1 MNQSASQTKTR
12 DRWNAREKSHDQWNR
27 ADGKLSTFICDEI
40 SGTKKNETHL
50 CTFFVKIE
58 GSQ

>member
-1 MNQSASQTKTR
+1 MNQSASETKTR

-40 SGTKKNETHL
+40 SGTKKIRLTSVL
-50 CTFFVKIE
+50 
-58 GSQ
+58 SL

>member
-1 MNQSASQTKTR
+1 MNQSADETKTR

-40 SGTKKNETHL
+40 SGTKKKDSPLYFL
-50 CTFFVKIE
+50 CE
-58 GSQ
+58 N